1 MVVLFIQHC
10 NLYGFLS
17 NTIQALKDWWGKK
30 NPRNHKGL
38 TPTTLAQVCSAN
50 EGCTASGGNNE
61 TEKSPRILT
70 SVSLLT
76 Y

>member
-10 NLYGFLS
+10 NFSGFLS
-17 NTIQALKDWWGKK
+17 NTIQALKDWGE

-38 TPTTLAQVCSAN
+38 TPTTLRQVCSAN

-61 TEKSPRILT
+61 AEKSPRILT